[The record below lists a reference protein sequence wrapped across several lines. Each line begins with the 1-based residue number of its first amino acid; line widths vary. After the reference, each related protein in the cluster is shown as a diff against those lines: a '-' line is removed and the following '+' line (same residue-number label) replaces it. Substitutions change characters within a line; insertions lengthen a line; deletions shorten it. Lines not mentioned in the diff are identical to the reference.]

1 MSTTSQAVKTE
12 NAGKK
17 YASKF
22 YVETV
27 GQGKPLE
34 PTDRNLAE
42 TLKNCALRP
51 RPEWF
56 PAIRRV
62 LADDYGITVRV
73 EEIIQQG
80 GGDAHLVAQAAA
92 TLKDRTT
99 TELMDDY
106 RETQRIGGESA
117 SEVRRWI
124 TAELI
129 DRIGR
134 EAVIA
139 FESRAANEAN
149 ERAIL
154 ARDARKGDIYVTRGN
169 GLYVRRE
176 IVAVT
181 SYRSGAL
188 IQLACA
194 DHTTPLL
201 DAGQSIVVERD
212 QDDAPDAAADPHED
226 HRALGLAAEEEA
238 QARERERWAGEPD
251 QQTSPTTREELLRD
265 YHAAAHE
272 RDHGQDHAQRRAAGA
287 QARRIGGE
295 LSQLGVWVFNGDY
308 DDLAQII
315 PFIEPYWTI
324 FEQIKAAGKY
334 PYNSS
339 FEGRIPGLEDALP
352 REETPIYL
360 LQQLRGLV
368 EGHERL
374 AQVLDAGYRRLT
386 ELATR
391 ERFSSVVVFDQFYAT
406 QRFADARVIPDEQH
420 RASGV
425 LPKGKRTRGLRV
437 GSLDQVYVR

>member
-1 MSTTSQAVKTE
+1 MSTTTQAAKAE
-12 NAGKK
+12 NAGHK
-17 YASKF
+17 YATRF
-22 YVETV
+22 YVETAA
-27 GQGKPLE
+27 QGKPLE

-42 TLKNCALRP
+42 TLKTCALRP
-51 RPEWF
+51 RPQWF

-62 LADDYGITVRV
+62 LADEYGITVRV

-80 GGDAHLVAQAAA
+80 GGNARLIAQAAA
-92 TLKDRTT
+92 TLKARTT

-106 RETQRIGGESA
+106 RETQRIGGASA

-134 EAVIA
+134 EAVVA
-139 FESRAANEAN
+139 FESRAANEAK

-188 IQLACA
+188 VQFACA

-201 DAGQSIVVERD
+201 DARQSIVVERD
-212 QDDAPDAAADPHED
+212 QDDAPDAKFDPHED
-226 HRALGLAAEEEA
+226 HRALGLVAAEEA
-238 QARERERWAGEPD
+238 QAREREGWAGEPD
-251 QQTSPTTREELLRD
+251 PQTSPAAREALLRE

-287 QARRIGGE
+287 QVRRIGGE

-308 DDLAQII
+308 HDLAQII

-339 FEGRIPGLEDALP
+339 FEGRIPGLADALP

-374 AQVLDAGYRRLT
+374 ARVLDAGFRRLS
-386 ELATR
+386 ELAAR
-391 ERFSSVVVFDQFYAT
+391 ERFSSVVVFDRFYAT
-406 QRFADARVIPDEQH
+406 RRLHDARVIPDEQH
-420 RASGV
+420 RPSGV
-425 LPKGKRTRGLRV
+425 LPKGKRTHGLRV
-437 GSLDQVYVR
+437 GPLDQVYVR